1 LKKGRKLPQ
10 KEDDKLTLNPFSLSE
25 ILLEE
30 NAMASLSLN
39 SWLVQSERS
48 IHLKCPAGLN
58 VRQEEYLQALKES
71 AKELELPLNLETCS
85 VDWADANL
93 HQTRIRVKL
102 ESDERYGLLT
112 GLDYIG
118 RVAFVEQ
125 KTYLDPVS
133 LPAKQDV
140 NLTPVWISAGIGVAI
155 GVIGLLSQDGTFGC
169 IGSLAFIIGIA
180 VAVNLYKKATTEPEK
195 KRTAAIDK
203 WIKDVLD
210 LARRAEISNELNR
223 NAQALDEAVKVAVD
237 RLFTQRG
244 AQMEADE
251 KKRKTANEIQTE
263 LENRKKQGL

>member
-1 LKKGRKLPQ
+1 MG
-10 KEDDKLTLNPFSLSE
+10 N
-25 ILLEE
+25 
-30 NAMASLSLN
+30 LSLN

-48 IHLKCPAGLN
+48 IHLKCPPGLT
-58 VRQEEYLQALKES
+58 VSQEEYLQALKES
-71 AKELELPLNLETCS
+71 AEELELPLNLETCS

-102 ESDERYGLLT
+102 QSDERYGLLT

-133 LPAKQDV
+133 LPEKEAV
-140 NLTPVWISAGIGVAI
+140 NLTPVWISAGIGVALGGI
-155 GVIGLLSQDGTFGC
+155 GWLSQDVSLSC
-169 IGSLAFIIGIA
+169 IGTLALIIGLA
-180 VAVNLYKKATTEPEK
+180 VAANLYKKASAEPEK
-195 KRTAAIDK
+195 KRTAAIEK
-203 WIKDVLD
+203 WIKDVSD

-223 NAQALDEAVKVAVD
+223 NAQALDEAVKVAID

>member
-1 LKKGRKLPQ
+1 MSN
-10 KEDDKLTLNPFSLSE
+10 LT
-25 ILLEE
+25 
-30 NAMASLSLN
+30 LN

-58 VRQEEYLQALKES
+58 VSQEEYMDALIVS
-71 AKELELPLNLETCS
+71 ARELELPLELETCE
-85 VDWADANL
+85 VNWVDANL
-93 HQTRIRVKL
+93 RQKRIRVKL
-102 ESDERYGLLT
+102 QSNERYGLLT

-133 LPAKQDV
+133 LPAKEKIDYKFPIIV
-140 NLTPVWISAGIGVAI
+140 GAVGLAVGGGLCFVSILLSMFLSNMSYGSARQGLAVTMGCFSSLGYCFGPIIIIASLAI
-155 GVIGLLSQDGTFGC
+155 GAYLVSQA
-169 IGSLAFIIGIA
+169 SQQ
-180 VAVNLYKKATTEPEK
+180 PEI
-195 KRTAAIDK
+195 KRRNALER

-223 NAQALDEAVKVAVD
+223 TAQALDEAVKVAVD

-244 AQMEADE
+244 AQMESDE
-251 KKRKTANEIQTE
+251 KKRRTANEIQIE

>member
-1 LKKGRKLPQ
+1 M
-10 KEDDKLTLNPFSLSE
+10 
-25 ILLEE
+25 E
-30 NAMASLSLN
+30 NLSLN

-48 IHLKCPAGLN
+48 IHLKCPPGLN
-58 VRQEEYLQALKES
+58 VSQEEYQEALKES
-71 AKELELPLNLETCS
+71 AQELELPLELETCN
-85 VDWADANL
+85 VDWVDANL
-93 HQTRIRVKL
+93 RQTRIRVKL
-102 ESDERYGLLT
+102 QSNERYGLLT

-133 LPAKQDV
+133 LPAKEAVD
-140 NLTPVWISAGIGVAI
+140 LTPVWIAGG
-155 GVIGLLSQDGTFGC
+155 
-169 IGSLAFIIGIA
+169 IGIA
-180 VAVNLYKKATTEPEK
+180 IAVLAAISGDASFGCFGTLAFFGALAIAFNLYKKASTEPEK
-195 KRTAAIDK
+195 KRTAAIEK

-223 NAQALDEAVKVAVD
+223 TAQALDEAVKVAVD

-251 KKRKTANEIQTE
+251 KKRKTANEIQNE

>member
-1 LKKGRKLPQ
+1 
-10 KEDDKLTLNPFSLSE
+10 
-25 ILLEE
+25 
-30 NAMASLSLN
+30 MASLSLN

-48 IHLKCPAGLN
+48 IHLKCPPGLN
-58 VRQEEYLQALKES
+58 VSQEEYLQALKAS
-71 AKELELPLNLETCS
+71 AKELELPLNLETCD
-85 VDWADANL
+85 VDWIDANL
-93 HQTRIRVKL
+93 HQSRIRVKL
-102 ESDERYGLLT
+102 QSDERYGLLT

-133 LPAKQDV
+133 LPEKEAV
-140 NLTPVWISAGIGVAI
+140 NWTPAIIAAVVGV
-155 GVIGLLSQDGTFGC
+155 VIGFIGFASGDGGGQC
-169 IGSLAFIIGIA
+169 LGMAAIIGGLV
-180 VAVNLYKKATTEPEK
+180 VAGRLASDAGKAPEK
-195 KRTAAIDK
+195 KRLEAVDK

-237 RLFTQRG
+237 RLFTQCG